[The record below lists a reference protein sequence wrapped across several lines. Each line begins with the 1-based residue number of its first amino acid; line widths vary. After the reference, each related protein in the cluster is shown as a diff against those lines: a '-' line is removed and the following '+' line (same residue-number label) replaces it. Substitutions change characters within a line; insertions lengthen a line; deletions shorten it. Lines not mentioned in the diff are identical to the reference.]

1 MKPKLTKKDITNCGK
16 KVLRVRADALRNLL
30 IGHEPIGYNSG
41 MHGWN
46 WDAYEVYSVV
56 ICTGC
61 RNMPGV
67 VPYGAIIYE
76 EQAQKVAK
84 DYSKS
89 WDERREEVEEL
100 LRRFCAENGGKGARL

>member
-46 WDAYEVYSVV
+46 WDAYEVYSIV

-61 RNMPGV
+61 RNLPGV
-67 VPYGAIIYE
+67 VPYGAREYE
-76 EQAQKVAK
+76 AEAK
-84 DYSKS
+84 KILLSTAPY
-89 WDERREEVEEL
+89 DERAGKVEEL
-100 LRRFCAENGGKGARL
+100 LMRFCRANSGEGSE